1 MIMKKI
7 PYIFIIFSMLSC
19 NDYLDIV
26 PDKTQELS
34 LLFERKNAAYTAL
47 VTCYSHLPENDHL
60 YETFV
65 MATDE
70 LTTPFAKEPA
80 GTDLMKGEQQS
91 DNPIL
96 SLWSGYNQYDPNSQ
110 NSLFEG
116 IRACNTLIDNIDNVL
131 DMSLTEKLVWKSEA
145 MFLKAYF
152 HYLLLIKY
160 GPVPIIDINLP
171 ISASVEEVKVKRATV
186 DEVFNYIINTIDTA
200 IAGLPPR
207 VINDN
212 NLGRIDQ
219 VIAKSIKS
227 RVTLFYASPLFNG
240 NSELYSTFTNNDG
253 VHFFNQSYE
262 QSRWELAADVAKEA
276 IDAAVENGI
285 EFYYFN
291 DEPLETDKRTYQNSD
306 FLKSIYNNRYV
317 VTDRWNDELIWGHSR
332 PVGSNDDWWQIQA
345 GALLKDPNSSRVEA
359 AWQWVSPTLR
369 MAELYYTNNGL
380 PIDEDITF
388 DYNNRYDLSYV
399 SSSQTLQA
407 QYGQQTA
414 KLNLNRESRFYAHL
428 GFDRGHYRGWGYKWD
443 LKMRKGEIHGR
454 LANSNDYLTTGYALK
469 KIVHPDSEGQTYNL
483 LVDYPWPLIRLAE
496 LYLNYAESLNEA
508 YGPTQEVYDA
518 LNLIR
523 QRAGIPNIEE
533 SWSDPAIAKNVNK
546 HTTKE
551 GLRGI
556 IHNERQIELSF
567 EGHRYNDMRRWMTAH
582 IDFNTPVYGWSVDA
596 TDINDYYTKII
607 VGQRT
612 FLKERDYL
620 HPIKTSEL
628 TKNSNLIQNPNW

>member
-1 MIMKKI
+1 MKKAL
-7 PYIFIIFSMLSC
+7 YILIILSTLSC

-47 VTCYSHLPENDHL
+47 VTCYSHIPENDHL

-80 GTDLMKGEQQS
+80 GTDLMKGEQQA

-96 SLWSGYNQYDPNSQ
+96 SFWSGYNQYDSNSQ

-116 IRACNTLIDNIDNVL
+116 IRSCNTLIDNVDNVL
-131 DMSLTEKLVWKSEA
+131 DMSLTEKLAWKSEA

-160 GPVPIIDINLP
+160 GPVPIIDTNLP

-219 VIAKSIKS
+219 VIAKSMKS
-227 RVTLFYASPLFNG
+227 RISLFFASPFFNG
-240 NSELYSTFTNNDG
+240 NSELYSSFVNADG
-253 VHFFNQSYE
+253 THFFNQSYD
-262 QSRWELAADVAKEA
+262 QSRWELAANAAKA
-276 IDAAVENGI
+276 ALDAAVENGI

-291 DEPLETDKRTYQNSD
+291 DEPLESDKRTYQNSD

-369 MAELYYTNNGL
+369 MAEIYYTNNGL
-380 PIDEDITF
+380 PINEDISF
-388 DYNNRYDLSYV
+388 DYDNRYNLSYV

-469 KIVHPDSEGQTYNL
+469 KIVHPDSEGDGYDKIVQYS
-483 LVDYPWPLIRLAE
+483 WPMIRLAE
-496 LYLNYAESLNEA
+496 LYLNFAEAANEFN
-508 YGPTQEVYDA
+508 GPTQEVYNM
-518 LNLIR
+518 LNTVR
-523 QRAGIPNIEE
+523 ERAGIKTVEE
-533 SWSDPAIAKNVNK
+533 AWSDGSIAATVNK
-546 HTTKE
+546 HTTQD
-551 GLRGI
+551 GLRDI
-556 IHNERQIELSF
+556 IRHERLIEFAF
-567 EGHRYNDMRRWMTAH
+567 EGHRYNDLRRWKMAE
-582 IDFNTPVYGWSVDA
+582 NYLNSPVKGWSVDE
-596 TDINDYYTKII
+596 TTEDGFYTLRD
-607 VGQRT
+607 VGNRS
-612 FLKERDYL
+612 FNSPRDYL
-620 HPIKTSEL
+620 HPISINEL
-628 TKNSNLIQNPNW
+628 TINTNLIQNPGW

>member
-1 MIMKKI
+1 M
-7 PYIFIIFSMLSC
+7 
-19 NDYLDIV
+19 
-26 PDKTQELS
+26 
-34 LLFERKNAAYTAL
+34 
-47 VTCYSHLPENDHL
+47 
-60 YETFV
+60 
-65 MATDE
+65 
-70 LTTPFAKEPA
+70 
-80 GTDLMKGEQQS
+80 
-91 DNPIL
+91 
-96 SLWSGYNQYDPNSQ
+96 
-110 NSLFEG
+110 
-116 IRACNTLIDNIDNVL
+116 
-131 DMSLTEKLVWKSEA
+131 
-145 MFLKAYF
+145 
-152 HYLLLIKY
+152 
-160 GPVPIIDINLP
+160 PIIDTNLP

-219 VIAKSIKS
+219 VIAKSMKS
-227 RVTLFYASPLFNG
+227 RISLFFASPFFNG
-240 NSELYSTFTNNDG
+240 NSELYSSFVNADG
-253 VHFFNQSYE
+253 THFFNQSYD
-262 QSRWELAADVAKEA
+262 QSRWELAANAAKA
-276 IDAAVENGI
+276 ALDAAVENGI

-291 DEPLETDKRTYQNSD
+291 DEPLEIDKRTYQNSD

-380 PIDEDITF
+380 PINEDISF
-388 DYNNRYDLSYV
+388 DYDNRYNLSYV

-523 QRAGIPNIEE
+523 ERAGIPSIEE
-533 SWSDPAIAKNVNK
+533 SWSNPAIAKNVNK
-546 HTTKE
+546 HTTKD
-551 GLRGI
+551 GLREI
-556 IHNERQIELSF
+556 IHIERQIELSF
-567 EGHRYNDMRRWMTAH
+567 EGHRYNDMRRWMKAH